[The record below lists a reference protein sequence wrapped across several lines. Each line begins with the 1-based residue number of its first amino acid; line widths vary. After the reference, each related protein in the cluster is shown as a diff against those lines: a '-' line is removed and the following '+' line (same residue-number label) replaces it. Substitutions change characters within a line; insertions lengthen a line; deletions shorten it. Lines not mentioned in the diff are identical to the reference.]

1 MPLTQELLMNVQ
13 CSGDSGNFA
22 KETEEKSFKD
32 EESSG
37 QQLEVD
43 NKQLRGLLKLILLQL
58 HEKML
63 KNSMSTI
70 LWLFSN
76 GSKLER

>member
-1 MPLTQELLMNVQ
+1 MNVQ

-22 KETEEKSFKD
+22 KETDEKSFKD

-63 KNSMSTI
+63 KNSMPTI
-70 LWLFSN
+70 LWLFSS